1 MNNKQ
6 CKPKTLG
13 IICDVM
19 RDNVTRFNKDIDYV
33 FIEQRLHDT
42 PEKMRTKLSEEL
54 EKVDDSYD
62 LVLMGYGLCSNG
74 VVGLKSKKQK
84 LVIPKVDDC
93 ISLFLGSRE
102 KYIEEFRKDPATY
115 YLCRGWIEYGGD
127 PYRAFLVYTEQY
139 EGIPREWFK
148 GEEERYGRHYDEA
161 TARFVIT
168 EMMKNY
174 TRVVLIDNDDIE
186 PQHRD
191 YALRMVNFL
200 SELLGREIEYKEMK
214 GSDKFISQL
223 LNGSWGNGNF
233 LVYESGQEIRAGDF
247 PGDI

>member
-1 MNNKQ
+1 MKNNSN
-6 CKPKTLG
+6 KPRTVG

-19 RDNVTRFNKDIDYV
+19 RDNVKRLNEDIDYV
-33 FIEQRLHDT
+33 FIEQHLHDT
-42 PEKMRTKLSEEL
+42 PEKMKAKLSEEL
-54 EKVDDSYD
+54 DKVDDSYD
-62 LVLMGYGLCSNG
+62 LILMGYGLCSNG
-74 VVGLKSKKQK
+74 VVGLKSKKQR

-102 KYIEEFRKDPATY
+102 RYIEEFRKDPATY

-127 PYRAFLVYTEQY
+127 PYRAYLVYTQQY
-139 EGIPREWFK
+139 EGIPRKWFRA
-148 GEEERYGRHYDEA
+148 EERYGRHYDEA

-174 TRVVLIDNDDIE
+174 DRVVLIDNDDIK
-186 PQHRD
+186 PQYRD

-200 SELLGREIEYKEMK
+200 SELLGREIEYKEMR

-223 LNGSWGNGNF
+223 LDGSWRDGNF
-233 LVYESGQEIRAGDF
+233 IVYEPGQEIKASDF
-247 PGDI
+247 MDEL